1 MSCTSLWAKVLTLLK
16 LFSIAHNIFS
26 YDAVTGRDSNLSP
39 PRRPVEAFR
48 VAGITLN
55 LLDSHEDL
63 VVEEEKKDQGEDSG
77 KHKGCPV
84 YIESRIDR

>member
-1 MSCTSLWAKVLTLLK
+1 MSCTCLWAKVLTLLK

-26 YDAVTGRDSNLSP
+26 YDAVTG
-39 PRRPVEAFR
+39 
-48 VAGITLN
+48 ITVH